1 MAGPGIAAGIKRESP
16 VGLIDVYPTLLDLC
30 GLPSNPANDGR
41 SLRPLLAKGNSEWP
55 HPTLSFWGFNNTAVA
70 VGHHR
75 YIRWEDGSEELY
87 DIEADPN
94 EWTNLAND
102 EETSA
107 LRERLARHI
116 PKDPAPWRSPVYNH
130 NNYFRKTPSQ
140 RPAR

>member
-1 MAGPGIAAGIKRESP
+1 MSDWLVFVHK
-16 VGLIDVYPTLLDLC
+16 LICTGTVEERIQALQ
-30 GLPSNPANDGR
+30 A
-41 SLRPLLAKGNSEWP
+41 
-55 HPTLSFWGFNNTAVA
+55 FNNTAVA

-130 NNYFRKTPSQ
+130 NNYFRETPSQ